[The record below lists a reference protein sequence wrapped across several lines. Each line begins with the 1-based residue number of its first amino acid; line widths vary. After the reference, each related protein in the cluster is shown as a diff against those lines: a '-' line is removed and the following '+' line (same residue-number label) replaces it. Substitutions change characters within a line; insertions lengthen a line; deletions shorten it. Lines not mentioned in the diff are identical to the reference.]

1 MKNDLHAFH
10 IPVMGLGHSAD
21 TPIRVAPFGISSVIS
36 IVEDF
41 LLEKIR
47 LHYCGLFALP
57 CIPIG
62 KDETDGRAR
71 RITAWL
77 NTVKEIV
84 DIKMEK
90 IKSLPFFAEND
101 KKKYFDMLPEESPL
115 KSEYRQIMSMR
126 EGPERDAAAAGL
138 TQKMKPG
145 SIDVNIMVKLDN
157 LRYDRNGNS
166 LGEEFSDAK
175 AALRGYAQS
184 CLESSIVFSAG
195 LNKSLFSYMS
205 RFRDFYRDESGRIRK
220 KIIIKVSDFR
230 SALIQG
236 RFLAKKGLEVY
247 EYRIES
253 GLNCGGHAFAT
264 NGIILPCVAE
274 EFRKNRD
281 QLRTEFRES
290 IAQYYAEK
298 GWKYKA
304 LDDGYPLITIQ
315 GGIGTHGEVRR
326 LREDFAMDM
335 TGWATPFLL
344 VPEATPV
351 DTPTR
356 MILAKAGAK
365 DLYLSNASPF
375 GIPFSNVRGTGSEIW
390 TRQTAA
396 DGKPGSPCP
405 RRLLASNTEFS
416 EKPICTGS
424 RQYQSRKLEQISHS
438 DMSQGEKEQRTRE
451 ITQRVCLC
459 DHLGNSA
466 LISLGIAEVKDSPQC
481 VCPGPNIEWF
491 DRTYTLKEM
500 VDHIYGRGPSLV
512 SAERPHMF
520 AKEIMLYVDYFET
533 LAKKCTGSHKEM
545 KALEEFKNN
554 LTDGISFCLEIAKR
568 KPYPGENLASLG
580 GIAERE
586 NIRLKSLYLF
596 CRTKAKIKEMMENG
610 MTPTAELM
618 DLSAASAV

>member
-1 MKNDLHAFH
+1 MKNDLHTFH

-47 LHYCGLFALP
+47 HYYCGLFDLP
-57 CIPIG
+57 PVPIG
-62 KDETDGRAR
+62 KEEADGRAR

-84 DIKMEK
+84 EIKMEK

-101 KKKYFDMLPEESPL
+101 KKKYFDLLPEESPL
-115 KSEYRQIMSMR
+115 KAEYNRLISMT
-126 EGPERDAAAAGL
+126 EGPERDAAAAEL
-138 TQKMKPG
+138 TGKMRPG

-157 LRYDRNGNS
+157 LRYDSSGSS
-166 LGEEFSDAK
+166 LGDEFSDAK
-175 AALRGYAQS
+175 AALRGYAES

-195 LNKSLFSYMS
+195 INKSLFSYMS
-205 RFRDFYRDESGRIRK
+205 RFRDFYRDESGRIKK

-253 GLNCGGHAFAT
+253 GLNCGGHTFAT
-264 NGIILPCVAE
+264 NGMILPCVAE

-281 QLRTEFRES
+281 QLCTEFRES

-298 GWKYKA
+298 GWKYA
-304 LDDGYPLITIQ
+304 AQEDSFPLVTIQ
-315 GGIGTHGEVRR
+315 GGIGVHGEVRR
-326 LREDFAMDM
+326 LREDFGMDM
-335 TGWATPFLL
+335 CGWASPFLL

-351 DTPTR
+351 DEPTR
-356 MILAKAGAK
+356 RILANARGK

-375 GIPFSNVRGTGSEIW
+375 GIPFSNVRRTGSELW
-390 TRQTAA
+390 TRQMAA
-396 DGKPGSPCP
+396 EGKPGSSCP
-405 RRLLASNTEFS
+405 IRLLASNTEFS
-416 EKPICTGS
+416 ERPICTGS
-424 RQYQSRKLEQISHS
+424 RQYQRRKLEQISQS
-438 DMSQGEKEQRTRE
+438 DMSPGEKEQLCRE
-451 ITQRVCLC
+451 ITQKVCLC
-459 DHLGNSA
+459 EHLGNGA
-466 LISLGIAEVKDSPQC
+466 LIALGIAEEKDAPQC

-500 VDHIYGRGPSLV
+500 VDHIYGRGLSLV

-520 AKEIMLYVDYFET
+520 AKEIMLYADYFET
-533 LAKKCTGSHKEM
+533 LAKKCTGSPKEI

-568 KPYPGENLASLG
+568 KPYPGENLASLAM
-580 GIAERE
+580 IAERE
-586 NIRLKSLYLF
+586 NKHVKSVYLL

-610 MTPTAELM
+610 ITPTPELM
-618 DLSAASAV
+618 GLSSFAA

>member
-1 MKNDLHAFH
+1 MKNGLHTFH

-47 LHYCGLFALP
+47 AYYCKLFDLP
-57 CIPIG
+57 FLPIG
-62 KDETDGRAR
+62 KEETDGRAR
-71 RITAWL
+71 RITAYL
-77 NTVKEIV
+77 NTVQEIV
-84 DIKMEK
+84 NIKMEK
-90 IKSLPFFAEND
+90 IKSLAFFAEND
-101 KKKYFDMLPEESPL
+101 KKKYFDLLPEESPL
-115 KSEYRQIMSMR
+115 KTEYRQLISMV
-126 EGPERDAAAAGL
+126 EGPERDTAAAEL
-138 TQKMKPG
+138 TRKMKPG
-145 SIDVNIMVKLDN
+145 SIDVNIMVKVDN
-157 LRYDRNGNS
+157 LRYDRNGSS
-166 LGEEFSDAK
+166 LGDEFSDAK
-175 AALRGYAQS
+175 AALRGYAES

-195 LNKSLFSYMS
+195 MNKSLFSYMS
-205 RFRDFYRDESGRIRK
+205 RFPDFYRDEQGRTRK

-274 EFRKNRD
+274 EFRKNRN

-298 GWKYKA
+298 GWKYTEREEEF
-304 LDDGYPLITIQ
+304 PLVTIQ
-315 GGIGTHGEVRR
+315 GGIGVHGEVMR
-326 LREDFAMDM
+326 LRKDFAMDM
-335 TGWATPFLL
+335 TGWASPFLL

-356 MILAKAGAK
+356 MLLAKAGAK
-365 DLYLSNASPF
+365 DLYLSNSSPF
-375 GIPFSNVRGTGSEIW
+375 GIPFNNIRGTGSELR

-396 DGKPGSPCP
+396 QGKPGSSCP

-424 RQYQSRKLEQISHS
+424 RQYQTRKLEQICNS
-438 DMSQGEKEQRTRE
+438 DLSPAEKERRAKE
-451 ITQRVCLC
+451 ITQKVCLC
-459 DHLGNSA
+459 DHLGNGA
-466 LISLGIAEVKDSPQC
+466 LIALGIAEEKDSPPC

-491 DRTYTLKEM
+491 DRTYTLREM

-520 AKEIMLYVDYFET
+520 AKEIMLYADYFES
-533 LAKKCTGSHKEM
+533 LAKKCTGSPKEM

-554 LTDGISFCLEIAKR
+554 LAQGIAFCLEIARK
-568 KPYPGENLASLG
+568 KPYPGENLASLAAT
-580 GIAERE
+580 AERE
-586 NIRLKSLYLF
+586 NLRLKSLYLL
-596 CRTKAKIKEMMENG
+596 CRTKAKIKEMMEKG
-610 MTPTAELM
+610 ITPPAELM
-618 DLSAASAV
+618 ELSSSAA

>member
-1 MKNDLHAFH
+1 MKNDLHTFH

-47 LHYCGLFALP
+47 GYYCKLFDLP
-57 CIPIG
+57 FQPIG
-62 KDETDGRAR
+62 KEETDGRAR
-71 RITAWL
+71 RITAYL
-77 NTVKEIV
+77 NTVQEIV
-84 DIKMEK
+84 GIKMEK
-90 IKSLPFFAEND
+90 MKALPFFAEND
-101 KKKYFDMLPEESPL
+101 KKKYFDLLPEESRL
-115 KSEYRQIMSMR
+115 KTEYRRLISMT
-126 EGPERDAAAAGL
+126 EGPERDAAAAEL

-175 AALRGYAQS
+175 AALRGYAES

-195 LNKSLFSYMS
+195 MNKSLFSYMS
-205 RFRDFYRDESGRIRK
+205 RFPDFYRDEQGRTRK

-298 GWKYKA
+298 GWKHTEPE
-304 LDDGYPLITIQ
+304 DGFPLVTIQ
-315 GGIGTHGEVRR
+315 GGIGVHGEAMR
-326 LREDFAMDM
+326 LREDFGMDM
-335 TGWATPFLL
+335 TGWASPFLL

-351 DTPTR
+351 DSPTR
-356 MILAKAGAK
+356 MLLAKAGAK

-375 GIPFSNVRGTGSEIW
+375 GIPFNNVRRTGSERW
-390 TRQTAA
+390 TQQMAEG
-396 DGKPGSPCP
+396 GKPGSSCP

-416 EKPICTGS
+416 ENPICTGS
-424 RQYQSRKLEQISHS
+424 RQFQTRKLEQIRHS
-438 DMSQGEKEQRTRE
+438 DLTPAAKERRSKE
-451 ITQRVCLC
+451 ITQKVCLC
-459 DHLGNSA
+459 EHLGNGA
-466 LISLGIAEVKDSPQC
+466 LIALGIAEEKDSPPC

-533 LAKKCTGSHKEM
+533 QAQKCTGSPKEM
-545 KALEEFKNN
+545 KALEEFKDN
-554 LTDGISFCLEIAKR
+554 LAHGISFCLEIAKR
-568 KPYPGENLASLG
+568 KPYPGENLASLAA
-580 GIAERE
+580 IAERE
-586 NIRLKSLYLF
+586 NLRLKSLYLL
-596 CRTKAKIKEMMENG
+596 CSTKAKIKEMMEKG
-610 MTPTAELM
+610 MTPPAEPM
-618 DLSAASAV
+618 TLSASAA